1 MVIDVIRLT
10 ETAATAAAATTA
22 TATTTSSA
30 TTASGV
36 GSDITTEISEN
47 STSSDVG
54 NVLNTATLPSTVTPP
69 PPLVPEFSK
78 DVDVVL
84 QREEMCIAWSGFCH
98 AEDLSLEVGIGSFP
112 NRDDVVKFSS
122 VANKS
127 PICVNASALP
137 AYVKLFSVV
146 KALSSGGVSVFSSDG
161 FRIVPA
167 HDADNVIKV
176 FNGKGCTDRDVI
188 GTHRLRS
195 SDFLL
200 DLSAVTESPVH
211 PGDSLFVR
219 VSPFDARVTFPDA
232 ILMEKTLT
240 GYQVVTKSSN
250 LTASIPSSVADNT
263 TLEIFSCQKDAEV
276 LPVSNTGF
284 DVSWE
289 TAGPWSSLMTKRV
302 EIVDQT
308 CLKMSAKKSKYAH
321 HQCLVAADTVRLLAN
336 ETGLQGDITSGH
348 QYTASV
354 VPCFD
359 DGCLPSVSSKVV
371 TYDSDPRTVVFT
383 QAVITKQ
390 TPQQIQ
396 LEANAGVQP
405 TIRVVTRQTHPC
417 VFKWSVSAD
426 RYGSTTLADWT
437 VSQSSD
443 CADLEVRE
451 RKKVSVYLNLV
462 QCFICSNIKT

>member
-1 MVIDVIRLT
+1 
-10 ETAATAAAATTA
+10 
-22 TATTTSSA
+22 
-30 TTASGV
+30 
-36 GSDITTEISEN
+36 
-47 STSSDVG
+47 
-54 NVLNTATLPSTVTPP
+54 
-69 PPLVPEFSK
+69 
-78 DVDVVL
+78 
-84 QREEMCIAWSGFCH
+84 MCIAWGGFYH
-98 AEDLSLEVGIGSFP
+98 AEDLSFEVGIGSSP
-112 NRDDVVKFSS
+112 KRDDVVKFSA

-146 KALSSGGVSVFSSDG
+146 KASSSGGVSVFSSDG
-161 FRIVPA
+161 FRIVPV

-176 FNGKGCTDRDVI
+176 FNGKGCTDRDII

-232 ILMEKTLT
+232 ILVDKTLT

-263 TLEIFSCQKDAEV
+263 TLEIFNCRKAAEV
-276 LPVSNTGF
+276 LPVSSTGF

-308 CLKMSAKKSKYAH
+308 CLKLSAKKSKYAH
-321 HQCLVAADTVRLLAN
+321 HQCLVAADTVRSLAI
-336 ETGLQGDITSGH
+336 ETRLQGDIISGH
-348 QYTASV
+348 QYTAIV

-359 DGCLPSVSSKVV
+359 DSCLPSVSSKVV
-371 TYDSDPRTVVFT
+371 TYDSDPRTVAFT
-383 QAVITKQ
+383 QAVITTQ

-405 TIRVVTRQTHPC
+405 TIRVVTGQNHPC

-426 RYGSTTLADWT
+426 RYGSTTLTDWT

-443 CADLEVRE
+443 CSDLEVSE
-451 RKKVSVYLNLV
+451 HLFV
-462 QCFICSNIKT
+462 QFI